1 MDRKTFDEKIA
12 LISKKE
18 IIPSKTGVCSY
29 KILHISIKDKKIV
42 FKKDSEKK
50 ESIDID
56 SLYKA
61 YIENDFLNTKS
72 IKKHIKSYNRS
83 PAIAILMAAGLL
95 DENGN
100 RINEHI
106 EKPLSK

>member
-29 KILHISIKDKKIV
+29 KILSIKDKKIV
-42 FKKDSEKK
+42 FKKDSGKK

-61 YIENDFLNTKS
+61 YIENDSLNTKS
-72 IKKHIKSYNRS
+72 IKKYIKSYNRS